1 MGSLDAQVTKDPSQG
16 TAGISFVSVGVVCSS
31 DEIQGDAGGAAEI
44 LLGQNNADILL
55 GTNAT
60 NAEVFGE
67 NNADILLG
75 TNATN
80 TDVFG
85 AAQQTVSLGPCSNV
99 VAGDGVISRVG
110 LALGSLDAQVT
121 KDPSQGTACISF
133 VSVGVVCSLD
143 EIQGDAGGAAEIL
156 LGQNNADIFLGTNAT
171 NAEGFGAAQQTVSLG
186 PCSNVNDHIHSQSSS
201 PLKNPLGS
209 LEEESVC
216 SPVPIQK
223 ARQYFKKRPRK
234 LCRQLYRGGRTDR
247 KISSVDHANYLATRN
262 TDNPPSTVASHIA
275 NRGHSPTKEEVKK
288 TNQRLLEE
296 NLRLKKDFHKANHR
310 LKTLLADKRD
320 LLRRLRLESKTS
332 NNLIES
338 IQAEANDTIN
348 RARDILAEANR
359 TKIQTELLKDEIDM
373 SQNVLL
379 RERNDLRTQSARLK
393 KQVARMTETHKRRK
407 TALADQRKEMER
419 DVNTEKQR
427 WNISIRLAEKKMLSS
442 LKQLQAER
450 VMWQVL
456 SQEVEVRCKD
466 AELKVHRQ
474 KSNSRTLV
482 QMQVDKAIRKEREL
496 KSYMLELHEIHA
508 VQLQK
513 ERKAKRVAIQS
524 SKHW

>member
-1 MGSLDAQVTKDPSQG
+1 M
-16 TAGISFVSVGVVCSS
+16 
-31 DEIQGDAGGAAEI
+31 
-44 LLGQNNADILL
+44 
-55 GTNAT
+55 GTNT
-60 NAEVFGE
+60 
-67 NNADILLG
+67 
-75 TNATN
+75 
-80 TDVFG
+80 
-85 AAQQTVSLGPCSNV
+85 
-99 VAGDGVISRVG
+99 
-110 LALGSLDAQVT
+110 
-121 KDPSQGTACISF
+121 
-133 VSVGVVCSLD
+133 
-143 EIQGDAGGAAEIL
+143 
-156 LGQNNADIFLGTNAT
+156 T

-262 TDNPPSTVASHIA
+262 TVNPPSTVASHIA

-288 TNQRLLEE
+288 ANQRLLEE

-379 RERNDLRTQSARLK
+379 RERNDLRTQSAWLK

-466 AELKVHRQ
+466 AVFEVHRQ

-482 QMQVDKAIRKEREL
+482 QMQVDKAIRKESEL
-496 KSYMLELHEIHA
+496 KSYMLELKEIHA
-508 VQLQK
+508 GQLLK
-513 ERKAKRVAIQS
+513 ERQAKCVAIKSSKYWKKVATNRSNKITKLHQQS
-524 SKHW
+524 SVLKDELARVTKELDSNLVMTETMTLPTQFELKQVGRGGKWQPWVIQYICELLVIGTPPASIPSIISTSYQTYYSKEPNEVPQVSFVRQCRVIVQVIGETIAAIKLASAEKWDQLWTDVTTRRQCPFQALIIGLMYSA

>member
-1 MGSLDAQVTKDPSQG
+1 MPSNTGKGNSVVSSGCAAGAVGDTECAAEALVSLGFAFSAEVLTNCVRLDENAAAASVATKDHLTATDKVNHSSPTSKYAVPAVGVDASYVEDAGDGFISRVGLALGSLDAQVTKDPSQG

-85 AAQQTVSLGPCSNV
+85 AAQQTVLLGPCSNV

-143 EIQGDAGGAAEIL
+143 EIQGDAGGAAKIL

-247 KISSVDHANYLATRN
+247 KISSVDHAN
-262 TDNPPSTVASHIA
+262 
-275 NRGHSPTKEEVKK
+275 
-288 TNQRLLEE
+288 
-296 NLRLKKDFHKANHR
+296 
-310 LKTLLADKRD
+310 
-320 LLRRLRLESKTS
+320 
-332 NNLIES
+332 
-338 IQAEANDTIN
+338 
-348 RARDILAEANR
+348 
-359 TKIQTELLKDEIDM
+359 
-373 SQNVLL
+373 
-379 RERNDLRTQSARLK
+379 
-393 KQVARMTETHKRRK
+393 
-407 TALADQRKEMER
+407 
-419 DVNTEKQR
+419 
-427 WNISIRLAEKKMLSS
+427 
-442 LKQLQAER
+442 
-450 VMWQVL
+450 
-456 SQEVEVRCKD
+456 
-466 AELKVHRQ
+466 
-474 KSNSRTLV
+474 
-482 QMQVDKAIRKEREL
+482 
-496 KSYMLELHEIHA
+496 
-508 VQLQK
+508 
-513 ERKAKRVAIQS
+513 
-524 SKHW
+524 